1 MFLLYWRWK
10 FSPIGKR
17 GSYATLLTEKNKS
30 LVFATPLSTAFF
42 SSFTVHDFQDS
53 PNDEEDTRSSQE
65 YRNDLEE
72 EYQARALL
80 VKSIIFFKNAK
91 YNKVKAKL
99 ALLSS
104 STSASKAPMVKN
116 KELIVK
122 AYEWD
127 KEEVSLDD
135 NEMVEV
141 KVLMALAEENI
152 AIDKESAKNGEWVKI
167 FMRNVH
173 TLLEID
179 DNDDRKV
186 YLDYWILLAESQR
199 NTTDPLV
206 AFTDS
211 SAIDYDSADESSVCS
226 TPLSPLKK
234 LKEQPGPKVVF
245 GDDSISTTKV
255 YGSIECNDI
264 VFIKFDEKRGT
275 IFNSNKEIITIAPR
289 VRDVYV
295 LDMTSFAQESCFL
308 AKASENINW
317 LWHKR
322 LPHLKFKIINR
333 LAKQNLVI
341 GLPLLI
347 YSKDKPCSSSEK
359 RKQHR
364 ASFKIK
370 QTSSIK
376 KCLYLLHMDLFRPIT
391 PRSINHE
398 KYTLV
403 IVNEHSRA
411 GMLTRAMAK
420 QRSAA
425 SADDC
430 LFVDFLFE
438 EEPKKVSEALKH
450 HGWVDAMQDE
460 LNQFSRN
467 KDLLKKYDINGSLV
481 KTPMIPPKNL
491 GPDLNGKTVNETRYR
506 DIKQIL
512 RNPTLLLLRESSG
525 FDLKGYSDSDYA
537 GCNMDKKS
545 TLGAC
550 QLLGGKLVYWNAK
563 KKLSIAMSSAEAEYV
578 AAGCCANIL
587 WMKSQLTD
595 YDIIYEKVP
604 IFCDNTSAI
613 TISNNPVLHSRT
625 KHIDI

>member
-403 IVNEHSRA
+403 IVNEHSRYQA
-411 GMLTRAMAK
+411 NPKESYPIAVKRIFRYLKGTL
-420 QRSAA
+420 SL
-425 SADDC
+425 C
-430 LFVDFLFE
+430 LWY
-438 EEPKKVSEALKH
+438 PKYL
-450 HGWVDAMQDE
+450 
-460 LNQFSRN
+460 
-467 KDLLKKYDINGSLV
+467 
-481 KTPMIPPKNL
+481 
-491 GPDLNGKTVNETRYR
+491 
-506 DIKQIL
+506 
-512 RNPTLLLLRESSG
+512 G